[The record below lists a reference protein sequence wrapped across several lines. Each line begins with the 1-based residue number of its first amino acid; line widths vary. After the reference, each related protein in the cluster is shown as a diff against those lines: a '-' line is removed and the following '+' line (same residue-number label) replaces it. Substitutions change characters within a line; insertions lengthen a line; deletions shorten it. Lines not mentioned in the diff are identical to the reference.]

1 MSILSTSLSRIKESP
16 TIAITQKARLLK
28 ESGKEVIALASGE
41 PDFDTPDNIKAAAI
55 KAIKEGQTKYTAV
68 DGTPELKKAIVNKF
82 KRENNLI
89 FDVDNITVGTGGK
102 QVIYNCILATINPGD
117 EVIIPAPYWVSYPD
131 IVLLA
136 GGTPK
141 FVECDE
147 QSDFKISAE
156 QLEKLITNK
165 TKWFI
170 LNSPA
175 NPTGMCYS
183 RSELT
188 ELVKVLKKHKHVNI
202 LTDDIYEHIIYH
214 DVKSANDPKF
224 VNILE
229 IDNSLKDRT
238 IVINGVSKAY
248 AMTGWRI
255 GYAAGSKELIK
266 AMQKIQSQST
276 TNPSSISQAA
286 AIKAIKEGQTKYTA
300 VDGTPELKKA
310 IVNKFK
316 RENNL
321 SFDVENITVG
331 TGGKQVIYNCILATI
346 NPGDEVIIPAPYW
359 VSYPDIVLLAGGTPK
374 FVECD
379 EQSDFK
385 ISAEQLEKLITNK
398 TKWFILNSPANPTG
412 MCYSRSELTELV
424 KVLKKHKHV
433 NILTDDIYE
442 HIIYQDVKSAND
454 PKFVN
459 ILEIDNALKD
469 RTIVINGVSKAY
481 AMTGWRI
488 GYAAGPKEL
497 IKGIQKI
504 QSQSTTNPS
513 SISQAAAVEAL
524 NGDQSFI
531 NTRALEFKKR
541 RDFVVH
547 ALNNING
554 LTCVNPQGAFYVFP
568 NCKKTMNKKTSSGK
582 IIKNDTDFA
591 TYLLEETGVAIV
603 QGSAF
608 GLEGYFRISY
618 ATSMQILEKA
628 VIKIKS
634 FCESLK

>member
-82 KRENNLI
+82 KKENNLS

-131 IVLLA
+131 MVLLA

-147 QSDFKISAE
+147 RSDFKISAD
-156 QLEKLITNK
+156 QLDKMITTK

-170 LNSPA
+170 LNSP
-175 NPTGMCYS
+175 G
-183 RSELT
+183 
-188 ELVKVLKKHKHVNI
+188 
-202 LTDDIYEHIIYH
+202 
-214 DVKSANDPKF
+214 
-224 VNILE
+224 
-229 IDNSLKDRT
+229 
-238 IVINGVSKAY
+238 
-248 AMTGWRI
+248 
-255 GYAAGSKELIK
+255 
-266 AMQKIQSQST
+266 
-276 TNPSSISQAA
+276 
-286 AIKAIKEGQTKYTA
+286 
-300 VDGTPELKKA
+300 
-310 IVNKFK
+310 
-316 RENNL
+316 
-321 SFDVENITVG
+321 
-331 TGGKQVIYNCILATI
+331 
-346 NPGDEVIIPAPYW
+346 
-359 VSYPDIVLLAGGTPK
+359 
-374 FVECD
+374 
-379 EQSDFK
+379 
-385 ISAEQLEKLITNK
+385 
-398 TKWFILNSPANPTG
+398 NPTG

-442 HIIYQDVKSAND
+442 HIIYQDKGSND
-454 PKFVN
+454 SKFVN
-459 ILEIDNALKD
+459 ILEIDNSLSD
-469 RTIVINGVSKAY
+469 RTLVVNGVSKAY

-488 GYAAGPKEL
+488 GYAAGSKTL
-497 IKGIQKI
+497 IKAIQKI

-531 NTRALEFKKR
+531 NPRAIEFKKR
-541 RDFVVH
+541 RDFVVS
-547 ALNNING
+547 ALNNTKG

-568 NCKKTMNKKTSSGK
+568 NCKKLMNKKTSSGK
-582 IIKNDTDFA
+582 VIKNDTDFA

-628 VIKIKS
+628 VAKIKS